1 VARDAHGARVEYGI
15 SRTPWRS
22 AKEVRAG
29 RDPELERLLHLYCLN
44 RGVLVTPFH
53 NMMLTSPATTEG
65 QVDRHT
71 EAFQGAV
78 SELAA
83 G

>member
-1 VARDAHGARVEYGI
+1 MGARVEYGI
-15 SRTPWRS
+15 NPAPWKTARQ
-22 AKEVRAG
+22 VHAG

-53 NMMLTSPATTEG
+53 NMMLTSPATTED
-65 QVDRHT
+65 QVDRHS
-71 EAFQGAV
+71 EAFESAV
-78 SELAA
+78 GELLA